1 MVIVAIFLMGFFLT
15 GLIGTST
22 AMTFIW
28 PAYLLLGLASLLS
41 IGGLFKEV
49 SFKMPLA
56 TTVSIFALIA
66 YFLIRAAD
74 SPVAYFARE
83 DAALI
88 VSGFMVYAG
97 FLMLCSN
104 GQLRRGLILTLTGLV
119 VINMLM
125 ALAQKVISP
134 SIWIIPGYERSHTGV
149 GGLFNQP
156 DHFASFIAS
165 TTPLWFGFAAFGR
178 HEGRK
183 RLAWLALGIL
193 CVGVV
198 LFSGSMIGK
207 LALGAGMIALF
218 TLCLT
223 VLWNRLKPEVRRR
236 GLVGLVLATVVGA
249 GALFLT
255 SGQISEGLSA
265 GLSARSSESSL
276 SPTWD
281 ASINQTAESPWL
293 GTGSRSSYIYGRAF
307 RSEALESKT
316 GKPEFAH
323 NEFFQ
328 VLADYGIIGLA
339 LTLAL
344 VIIHFQNGMTFV
356 KAYSEVKPPLGG
368 LLPRSHHLAL
378 AIGAMASVVSLSSL
392 AFFDFMLHL
401 PAFAMLGAVLLAVM
415 AVPDP
420 MSAVLDTKKASTL
433 PGGGL
438 VFATRAIAFGCGV
451 AMVGIGALFFRAEYH
466 YEMARVAFELDSKDF
481 KPFRHLQTARA
492 LDPVNPFA
500 YSLSAHAQV
509 AGITSQMSPL
519 ERRQALEKADFY
531 FSEARRLYPKDVFA
545 AVGHAA
551 VLDELGK
558 RALACERLKDARKW
572 APRHGN
578 LMLAE
583 AEHYLRHGEGQEAK
597 LAFENAMNASAFR
610 DYNAALE
617 GFKAISE
624 WKLIAEQ
631 DVIDWNNDPQRR
643 LASNEGRR
651 NMGDA
656 RIERRTL
663 GGEAEEEQ
671 VVEGA
676 AEETDSSSREF
687 DRPIPVEGI
696 IPAPPIR
703 EDSTASDSP

>member
-1 MVIVAIFLMGFFLT
+1 MKASWRVVIIAIFLAGFFLT

-28 PAYLLLGLASLLS
+28 PAYLILGLASLLS

-49 SFKMPLA
+49 SFKMPVA

-66 YFLIRAAD
+66 YLMIRAAE

-83 DAALI
+83 DAALV

-104 GQLRRGLILTLTGLV
+104 GQLRRGLVLTLAGLV
-119 VINMLM
+119 VVNLLM

-156 DHFASFIAS
+156 DHFASFIAA

-178 HEGRK
+178 HEGNK
-183 RLAWLALGIL
+183 RLAWIALGIL

-198 LFSGSMIGK
+198 LFSDSVIGK
-207 LALGAGMIALF
+207 LALGAGMIAFFALF
-218 TLCLT
+218 LA
-223 VLWNRLKPEVRRR
+223 VLWKRLKPEVRRKGLIGL
-236 GLVGLVLATVVGA
+236 GLVSVFGA
-249 GALFLT
+249 GALFLA
-255 SGQISEGLSA
+255 SGQISKGLGT
-265 GLSARSSESSL
+265 GLFTRGGESSL
-276 SPTWD
+276 PLVWD
-281 ASINQTAESPWL
+281 ASIKQAAESPWL

-307 RSEALESKT
+307 RSEALDSKT
-316 GKPEFAH
+316 GEPEFAH
-323 NEFFQ
+323 NEFLQ

-339 LTLAL
+339 LMLAV
-344 VIIHFQNGMTFV
+344 VIVHFRNGMTFV
-356 KAYSEVKPPLGG
+356 KAYSEVKPPPGG

-378 AIGAMASVVSLSSL
+378 ALGAMASVVSLSCL
-392 AFFDFMLHL
+392 ALFDFALHL
-401 PAFAMLGAVLLAVM
+401 PAFAMVGAVLLAVM
-415 AVPDP
+415 AAPDP
-420 MSAVLDTKKASTL
+420 MSAVLDTKKTSTL
-433 PGGGL
+433 PGGSL

-451 AMVGIGALFFRAEYH
+451 AMVGMGALFTRAEYH
-466 YEMARVAFELDSKDF
+466 YEMARVAFEVDSQDF
-481 KPFRHLQTARA
+481 KSFRHLQTARE

-500 YSLSAHAQV
+500 YSLRAHAQV
-509 AGITSQMSPL
+509 AGITSQMSPP

-531 FSEARRLYPKDVFA
+531 FSEARRLYPQDVFA

-558 RALACERLKDARKW
+558 RALARERLEDAREW
-572 APRHGN
+572 APLYGN

-583 AEHYLRHGEGQEAK
+583 AEHYLRYGEVEEAE
-597 LAFENAMNASAFR
+597 LAFEDAMNAGAFR

-617 GFKAISE
+617 GLKTISE

-631 DVIDWNNDPQRR
+631 DGIDWNNDPQSQ
-643 LASNEGRR
+643 LASNESRR
-651 NMGDA
+651 DMRDA

-663 GGEAEEEQ
+663 AGEVEEAQ
-671 VVEGA
+671 A
-676 AEETDSSSREF
+676 AEAQVEETAPPSRVI
-687 DRPIPVEGI
+687 DRPMPVEED
-696 IPAPPIR
+696 IPAPP
-703 EDSTASDSP
+703 TW